1 MRNLNQFF
9 KNKKINFQELLDY
22 GFKPQGNLYIYEE
35 NIVNNHFKVIIEMN
49 EEIQRSKV
57 IDTNLDEEYILVDV
71 QDVQGSF
78 VNKIKTE
85 YERILSNIL
94 DKYKSFSIFESN
106 QTQEIVNYVKKKY
119 NDNLEFL
126 WKNTPKNA
134 IWRNQINK
142 KWYGLILT
150 ISENKL
156 GIKSNKTVEILN
168 LKFLKNQTEQIVD
181 NKKIFPGY
189 HMNKKS
195 WITIKLDGSV
205 ALEEIY
211 KLIDNSYQLSINKK

>member
-1 MRNLNQFF
+1 MVRF
-9 KNKKINFQELLDY
+9 NF
-22 GFKPQGNLYIYEE
+22 
-35 NIVNNHFKVIIEMN
+35 
-49 EEIQRSKV
+49 
-57 IDTNLDEEYILVDV
+57 
-71 QDVQGSF
+71 
-78 VNKIKTE
+78 
-85 YERILSNIL
+85 
-94 DKYKSFSIFESN
+94 
-106 QTQEIVNYVKKKY
+106 
-119 NDNLEFL
+119 
-126 WKNTPKNA
+126 
-134 IWRNQINK
+134 
-142 KWYGLILT
+142 
-150 ISENKL
+150 NKL